1 MTYYLQSSG
10 KGHHIAISVLHD
22 DMLCEHLNDSDQ
34 LPLVSWR
41 RKREKRGREQSEISA
56 SSTQHAVSSPGP
68 GGQWVLTGQTKSGVN
83 GVTGQLQ

>member
-1 MTYYLQSSG
+1 MTL
-10 KGHHIAISVLHD
+10 ISCH
-22 DMLCEHLNDSDQ
+22 LCLGG
-34 LPLVSWR
+34 
-41 RKREKRGREQSEISA
+41 KREGGEGGREEREQSEISA